1 MLLNSLEVTLT
12 PRTAEDAYNLQL
24 NEAAFYVL
32 HLIFEFKVV
41 TAWQLARFLGQ
52 KEDSKYLYLKLRR
65 MWQAGFLE
73 SFKIY
78 TGSRAGMPVYYML
91 SRKGLKILVEEGRY
105 PVSLIKNYP
114 KPKALFSWA
123 IFRHELQVVELAS
136 QEVRNS
142 SNSFAITFKGELTS
156 QFHDARSDKSIEV
169 FTPDY
174 TVFYRMGEL
183 EKRIYTEFERT
194 NKSIAAMGRKL
205 ERYLFHLDQKDRDHT
220 TLRFIFQNANMEHAF
235 WRNAFLGQA
244 NFLQNLRVLT
254 TNLHLL
260 ESHERFLEP
269 IYISEQTAK
278 LTKQGSLGVDLSNR
292 IKLFSFL

>member
-1 MLLNSLEVTLT
+1 MLLNTLEVTLT
-12 PRTAEDAYNLQL
+12 PRTDTDAYRLQV
-24 NEAAFYVL
+24 NEAAFDIL
-32 HLIFEFKVV
+32 NLIFEFKVA
-41 TAWQLARFLGQ
+41 TAWQIARFLGQ
-52 KEDSKYLYLKLRR
+52 KEESKYLYLKLRR

-91 SRKGLKILVEEGRY
+91 SKKALKLLAEQGKY
-105 PVSLIKNYP
+105 PIFLIKNYP
-114 KPKALFSWA
+114 KPKMLFSWG

-136 QEVRNS
+136 QEVKNGS
-142 SNSFAITFKGELTS
+142 TSFSISFKGELSS
-156 QFHDARSDKSIEV
+156 QIHDARSEKSIEV

-183 EKRIYTEFERT
+183 DKRIYTEFERT
-194 NKSIAAMGRKL
+194 NKSIEAMGRKI
-205 ERYLFHLDQKDRDHT
+205 ERYLFHLDQKAREHT
-220 TLRFIFQNANMEHAF
+220 TLRFIFQNSNMEYAF

-244 NFLQNLRVLT
+244 PFLQKLRVLT
-254 TNLHLL
+254 TNLNLL

-269 IYISEQTAK
+269 IYASEQTAK
-278 LTKQGSLGVDLSNR
+278 LTKKSSLDVDLSTR